1 MANPPPI
8 PPPPAGFWW
17 RTLACLADIL
27 PLMFL
32 ASALVGLL
40 AGQSEKAA
48 QQRAESFVNR
58 ISEQYIKVS
67 TSGNLREVEK
77 LSAMVKKL
85 EEKDN
90 LDRKALISWYAFQA
104 NVSFVTMLIGLS
116 LQEWLLGGRTLGKR
130 IFNLRTVSLPDTH
143 PPGFLSA
150 VARSCIKAVFIT
162 LPIFH
167 FENSLV
173 LNIYLILIM
182 LLGIVNFHVPLF
194 RRDKRAWH
202 DLWTRTQVVDNKLP

>member
-1 MANPPPI
+1 M
-8 PPPPAGFWW
+8 
-17 RTLACLADIL
+17 ACLADIL

-32 ASALVGLL
+32 GSALAGLL

-48 QQRAESFVNR
+48 QLRAESLVSSFY
-58 ISEQYIKVS
+58 EQYAKVG
-67 TSGNLREVEK
+67 TSGNLRELEK
-77 LSAMVKKL
+77 LSVMVKKL

-90 LDRKALISWYAFQA
+90 LDLKALTTWYAFQA
-104 NVSFVTMLIGLS
+104 NISFVTMLIGLS

-130 IFNLRTVSLPDTH
+130 IFNLRTISLPDTN
-143 PPGFLSA
+143 PPGVLSA
-150 VARSCIKAVFIT
+150 LARSSIKAAFIT

-167 FENSLV
+167 FENPLV
-173 LNIYLILIM
+173 LNIYLFLII

-202 DLWTRTQVVDNKLP
+202 DLWTRTQVVDNKLD